1 MLVTTGKAHSV
12 RIEVVGSR
20 AAVKAMPRDGRAKQE
35 LVVGSLNGEKCLP
48 NRTNGK
54 QEKAFLVVGLFE

>member
-1 MLVTTGKAHSV
+1 M